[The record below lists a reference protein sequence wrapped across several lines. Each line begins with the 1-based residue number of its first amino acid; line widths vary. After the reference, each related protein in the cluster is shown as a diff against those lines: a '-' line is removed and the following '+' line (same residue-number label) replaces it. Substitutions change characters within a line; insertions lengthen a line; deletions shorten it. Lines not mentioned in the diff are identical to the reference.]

1 MANTTLV
8 DSTNALAH
16 SSGVLPLTAS
26 FELLRSSKTFV
37 PSIFVFCAIYHL
49 LAPMYTTP
57 KQLSWIL
64 TTVVSATMTLVSIPF
79 VWDYVSSGGD
89 VKSVRTL
96 SSLTYA
102 TTRMFQAYLVS

>member
-1 MANTTLV
+1 MDNTTLV
-8 DSTNALAH
+8 DNANVVATPN
-16 SSGVLPLTAS
+16 SVLSFAAS
-26 FELLRSSKTFV
+26 VDLVRSSRTFV
-37 PSIFVFCAIYHL
+37 PFIFVFCAIYHF
-49 LAPMYTTP
+49 LAPLYTTP

-64 TTVVSATMTLVSIPF
+64 TTVASATMTLVSIPF